1 LLWAGM
7 DCMELLCSVWTVWTC
22 LASTDLYELFMDLY
36 DLYGLLCAC
45 MDFYELVW
53 NFINL
58 CALVLLLHV
67 YMLD

>member
-1 LLWAGM
+1 
-7 DCMELLCSVWTVWTC
+7 
-22 LASTDLYELFMDLY
+22 LYELSMDLY